1 MLDFLLVFNLT
12 LSLLVV
18 LLSIFL
24 THATDFLVFP
34 VLLLLLT
41 IFRLALN
48 IASTR
53 MILLETRAP
62 DVILALGQL
71 MSRNNLLIGLILFLA
86 LMVGQHVV
94 VVNGCQRIAEVKAR
108 FALDSLPS
116 RMMAIDSGQSLD
128 KRNKEQSRQHLQ
140 REVDFYSSMDGG
152 V

>member
-24 THATDFLVFP
+24 TRATDFL

-86 LMVGQHVV
+86 
-94 VVNGCQRIAEVKAR
+94 
-108 FALDSLPS
+108 
-116 RMMAIDSGQSLD
+116 
-128 KRNKEQSRQHLQ
+128 
-140 REVDFYSSMDGG
+140 
-152 V
+152 